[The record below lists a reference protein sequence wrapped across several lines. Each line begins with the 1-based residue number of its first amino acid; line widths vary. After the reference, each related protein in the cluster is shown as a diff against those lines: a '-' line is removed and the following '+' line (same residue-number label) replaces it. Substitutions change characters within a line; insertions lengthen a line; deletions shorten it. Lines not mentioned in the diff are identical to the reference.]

1 MRTHLSGVA
10 AEARAASRRVSW
22 HSLWLE
28 LSSLVIIAWVLIS
41 CFRHTWDVPMLVP
54 LLAVPPALAGIGA
67 ASVRRPLG
75 YGAVSMLAVIAIEF
89 DVAASVRWLPLA
101 TMITVAV
108 ITAVAAAGT
117 AISVRQERRIA
128 EVTSIAEAAQRAL
141 LRPLPARL
149 GPLSFGVVYLAAA
162 AEAKVGGDL
171 YEVVH
176 TAGHGIRLIIGDV
189 RGKGLGA
196 IELASDVLGMF
207 RELAHDARSLAE
219 LATRLDAGV
228 ARGAGGREEF
238 VTALLVEIDAADGR
252 TSIFSCGHP
261 PPLLISAV
269 GADDRACRV
278 SVIDVPV
285 PAPPL
290 GLLFLGEPADPQRC
304 FDLGPDEQLLLYTD
318 GVTEARD
325 TRQTF
330 YPLQERIGMLAAK
343 VATDRVLPA
352 FPTRSMAGSPA
363 TRSAATRSAATR
375 SAATRSAVTRSAAG
389 AIADGT
395 VGQRLLDLIR
405 ADLLRHTGAPLGDD
419 AALLLVRAPAAWP
432 GRHLV
437 EMPPAEA
444 GTTVG

>member
-1 MRTHLSGVA
+1 MRTHLSTVA
-10 AEARAASRRVSW
+10 AEARAASRRASW

-28 LSSLVIIAWVLIS
+28 LSSLVIIVFVLIN
-41 CFRHTWDVPMLVP
+41 CFRRTWDVPMLVP

-67 ASVRRPLG
+67 VSVRRPLA
-75 YGAVSMLAVIAIEF
+75 YGAVSLLAV
-89 DVAASVRWLPLA
+89 VAVGFNVGASVRWLAVA
-101 TMITVAV
+101 TMITVVV

-207 RELAHDARSLAE
+207 RELAHEARSLAE

-228 ARGAGGREEF
+228 ARGVGGREEF
-238 VTALLVEIDAADGR
+238 VTALLVEIDPEEGR

-261 PPLLISAV
+261 PPLLISAA
-269 GADDRACRV
+269 GEEDRAWCV
-278 SVIDVPV
+278 SAIEVPL

-290 GLLFLGEPADPQRC
+290 GLLTLGEPADPQRC
-304 FDLGPDEQLLLYTD
+304 FDFGPNDQLLLYTD

-325 TRQTF
+325 ARQAF
-330 YPLQERIGMLAAK
+330 YPLPERIGALAAK
-343 VATDRVLPA
+343 TAGKGVLRPSANGGAGPA
-352 FPTRSMAGSPA
+352 HCQ
-363 TRSAATRSAATR
+363 
-375 SAATRSAVTRSAAG
+375 
-389 AIADGT
+389 D
-395 VGQRLLDLIR
+395 LLDQLR
-405 ADLLRHTGAPLGDD
+405 ADLLRHTGAPLADD
-419 AALLLVRAPAAWP
+419 AALLLVRAPAVWP
-432 GRHLV
+432 GGSGAPGAPGHPGRRLDD
-437 EMPPAEA
+437 MPPAAA

>member
-1 MRTHLSGVA
+1 MRTHLSGAA
-10 AEARAASRRVSW
+10 AEARAVSRRASRQ
-22 HSLWLE
+22 SLWLE
-28 LSSLVIIAWVLIS
+28 LSSLVIIAFVLIN

-67 ASVRRPLG
+67 ASVCRPLA
-75 YGAVSMLAVIAIEF
+75 YGAVCVLAV
-89 DVAASVRWLPLA
+89 VAVGFNVGASVRWLAVA
-101 TMITVAV
+101 TMITVVV

-117 AISVRQERRIA
+117 AISLRQERRIA
-128 EVTSIAEAAQRAL
+128 EVTSVAEAAQRAL

-171 YEVVH
+171 YEVAD

-228 ARGAGGREEF
+228 ARGLGGREEF
-238 VTALLVEIDAADGR
+238 VTALLVEIDPGTGR

-261 PPLLISAV
+261 TPLLISAGG
-269 GADDRACRV
+269 GADRACRV
-278 SVIDVPV
+278 SVIDVPL

-290 GLLFLGEPADPQRC
+290 GLIFLGKPADAQRC
-304 FDLGPDEQLLLYTD
+304 FDLGPNEQLLLYTD

-325 TRQTF
+325 AKGTF
-330 YPLQERIGMLAAK
+330 YPLRERIGVLAAK
-343 VATDRVLPA
+343 T
-352 FPTRSMAGSPA
+352 AGKGPLWP
-363 TRSAATRSAATR
+363 
-375 SAATRSAVTRSAAG
+375 AAG
-389 AIADGT
+389 GT
-395 VGQRLLDLIR
+395 SLLPCQDVLDLIR
-405 ADLLRHTGAPLGDD
+405 ADLLRHAGAPLGDD
-419 AALLLVRAPAAWP
+419 AALLLVRAPAACWP
-432 GRHLV
+432 GYTGRPSRRLDDL
-437 EMPPAEA
+437 PPAEA
-444 GTTVG
+444 STLSG

>member
-1 MRTHLSGVA
+1 MRTHLSGATA
-10 AEARAASRRVSW
+10 AARAISRRAPW
-22 HSLWLE
+22 QSLWLE
-28 LSSLVIIAWVLIS
+28 LSSLVIIAFVLIS

-75 YGAVSMLAVIAIEF
+75 YGAVSLLAVVLVEF
-89 DVAASVRWLPLA
+89 DVAASVRWLPVA
-101 TMITVAV
+101 TMITVVV
-108 ITAVAAAGT
+108 ITAVAAMGT
-117 AISVRQERRIA
+117 EISVRQERRIA
-128 EVTSIAEAAQRAL
+128 EVSSVAEAAQRAL

-207 RELAHDARSLAE
+207 RELAHDASSLAE
-219 LATRLDAGV
+219 LAARLDAGV

-238 VTALLVEIDAADGR
+238 VTALLVEIDPEAGR
-252 TSIFSCGHP
+252 TSVFSCGHP
-261 PPLLISAV
+261 TPLLISA
-269 GADDRACRV
+269 ADEEDRSCQV
-278 SVIDVPV
+278 SLIDVPL

-290 GLLFLGEPADPQRC
+290 GLLILGKPADAQRS
-304 FDLGPDEQLLLYTD
+304 FEFGPNEQLLLYTD

-325 TRQTF
+325 AKGTF
-330 YPLQERIGMLAAK
+330 YPLPERIGVLAAK
-343 VATDRVLPA
+343 T
-352 FPTRSMAGSPA
+352 AGKGALWSPA
-363 TRSAATRSAATR
+363 GG
-375 SAATRSAVTRSAAG
+375 G
-389 AIADGT
+389 ALPPCQD
-395 VGQRLLDLIR
+395 VLDLIR

-419 AALLLVRAPAAWP
+419 AALLLVRAPAGWP
-432 GRHLV
+432 GRPGRPDRRRRL
-437 EMPPAEA
+437 EGLPPAEA
-444 GTTVG
+444 IAG